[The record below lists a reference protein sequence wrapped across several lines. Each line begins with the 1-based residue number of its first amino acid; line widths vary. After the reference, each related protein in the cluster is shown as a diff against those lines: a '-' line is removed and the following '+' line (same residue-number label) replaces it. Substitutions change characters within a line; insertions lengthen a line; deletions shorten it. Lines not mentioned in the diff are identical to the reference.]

1 MLDRITAFAL
11 RNRFMILTGTA
22 VIMIVGIFIIRRF
35 DIDIFPELTAP
46 TVAIMTE
53 ASGMAPEE
61 VEKLVSFPI
70 ETIVNGSTGIRRVR
84 SNSTMGFS
92 IVWVEFEWG
101 TDIYQARQTIT
112 ERLFQ
117 ARELLPMG
125 VDQPVIAPQTSLLG
139 EIMIMAIE
147 SDSLSQMD
155 LRTFADWTMIPRLQ
169 SVPGIAQVTAI
180 GGEKKEYQILADPLK
195 MNFTGVSFKDL
206 AMACENMNNNS
217 SGGFISEYGSKYII
231 RGMGRTNELSEIE
244 GTLVRMVSGNPVR
257 IKDVT
262 EVVIGNAPRIGT
274 GSYMGRDAVLITI
287 TKQPDA
293 NTVKLTGR
301 INEAVEEIRKNA
313 GPLINFHTDIY
324 NQASFIKISVNN
336 VLKALIEGG
345 FFVIIVLFFFLLNSR
360 TTLISLLAIPL
371 SLIVTIVTMKA
382 LGYTINTM
390 SLGGMAIA
398 IGSLVDDAVIY
409 VENIYKR
416 LRMNV
421 KKLPEEKEETNTVIF
436 EASAEMRSSILNA
449 TVIIIITF
457 MPLFF
462 LEGFEGRMLKPLGIT
477 FIISLLSS
485 LIIAVTIT
493 PVLCSYLLDD
503 EKKLI
508 RAAGGTW
515 TERKLGSIYR
525 RILGYTLDKNSL
537 ILGTTGVLLIM
548 AAIFISTSGSAFLP
562 AFNEGS
568 LTINIGTMPGISLDE
583 SASIGRKAENTL
595 LQIPE
600 VMAVSRKTGRA
611 ELAEHSFGENFSEL
625 DVPFVLKERSREEFL
640 KDVRNRLKGLPG
652 TNIEVGQP
660 VTHRIDNMLS
670 GTRAN
675 IAIKVFGDDL
685 NTLFRIAG
693 EIKASIDDI
702 EGIGDLNVEQLMET
716 PQIKIKPRREMLA
729 RHGITSGEFSSFI
742 SNAFNGKKVSDVYE
756 NEKRFPLI
764 LRYNNEARGTMA
776 GIKSAMIDSHNG
788 IMIPLSA
795 VADVESSSGPDAIN
809 RENVRRK
816 IVISVNT
823 TGSDMGTVIK
833 NIRKRINETIA
844 LPENYSIEYS
854 GQFESAKTATLHLVF
869 ASIMAIMIIFLIL
882 YQEFRDRTLALI
894 ILLNLPL
901 ALIGG
906 AFAIKLSSDVI
917 SIPSIIGFI
926 TLFGIATR
934 NGILLISRYI
944 KSQSDDVPLKER
956 IISGSVD
963 RLNPILMTAFTA
975 ALALIPLAAGG
986 DKPGNEIQSPM
997 AIVILGGLLSST
1009 LLNLIIIPAVYMIL
1023 QKNRGRSPV
1032 PKPVSNNQQNK
1043 GRTIK

>member
-11 RNRFMILTGTA
+11 RNRFMILTGTI
-22 VIMIVGIFIIRRF
+22 VIMIAGMFIIRKF

-46 TVAIMTE
+46 TVVIMTE
-53 ASGMAPEE
+53 AGGMAPEE
-61 VEKLVSFPI
+61 VEKFVTFPI
-70 ETIVNGSTGIRRVR
+70 ETTVNGSTGIRRVR

-101 TDIYQARQTIT
+101 TDIYKARQTIT

-117 ARELLPMG
+117 VRESLPMG
-125 VDQPVIAPQTSLLG
+125 IDQPVIAPQTSLLG
-139 EIMIMAIE
+139 EMMIIAIE

-195 MNFTGVSFKDL
+195 MNFAGVSFNDL
-206 AMACENMNNNS
+206 VQACENMNTNS
-217 SGGFISEYGSKYII
+217 SGGFISEYGNKYII
-231 RGMGRTNELSEIE
+231 RGLGMTNKLSEME
-244 GTLVRMVSGNPVR
+244 NTLVRMVGGKPVR
-257 IKDVT
+257 IKDVA
-262 EVVIGNAPRIGT
+262 EVVVGNAPRIGT
-274 GSYMGRDAVLITI
+274 GSYRGRDAVLITI
-287 TKQPDA
+287 TKQPDV
-293 NTVKLTGR
+293 NTVKLTGK
-301 INEAVEEIRKNA
+301 INKAIEEITV
-313 GPLINFHTDIY
+313 GTGQLVTVHTDIY
-324 NQASFIKISVNN
+324 NQASFIKTSVNN
-336 VLKALIEGG
+336 VLRALIEGG
-345 FFVIIVLFFFLLNSR
+345 FFVILILFFFLLNYR

-371 SLIVTIVTMKA
+371 SLIVTIVTMKV
-382 LGYTINTM
+382 LGHTINTM

-398 IGSLVDDAVIY
+398 IGSLVDDAIIY

-416 LRMNV
+416 LRINV
-421 KKLPEEKEETNTVIF
+421 KKSPEEREETNSVVF
-436 EASAEMRSSILNA
+436 SASSEMRSSILNA
-449 TVIIIITF
+449 TVIIVITF
-457 MPLFF
+457 MPLFL

-477 FIISLLSS
+477 FIISLISS
-485 LIIAVTIT
+485 LFIAVTIT
-493 PVLCSYLLDD
+493 PVLCSYLLID
-503 EKKLI
+503 EKKLL
-508 RAAGGTW
+508 RAASGTW
-515 TERKLGSIYR
+515 TERNLGSIYR
-525 RILGYTLDKNSL
+525 KILNYTLDKNSV
-537 ILGTTGVLLIM
+537 ILGITGVLLIM
-548 AAIFISTSGSAFLP
+548 AVIFISTAGSAFLP
-562 AFNEGS
+562 VFNEGS
-568 LTINIGTMPGISLDE
+568 LTINIGTMPGISLEE
-583 SASIGRKAENTL
+583 SAAIGRKAENIL

-600 VMAVSRKTGRA
+600 VMSVSRKTGRA

-625 DVPFVLKERSREEFL
+625 DVPFVLQNRSREAFL
-640 KDVRNRLKGLPG
+640 KDVRNRLKALPG
-652 TNIEVGQP
+652 TNIEIGQP

-685 NTLFRIAG
+685 PILLMTAG

-729 RHGITSGEFSSFI
+729 RYGITSGEFNSFI
-742 SNAFNGKKVSDVYE
+742 SNAFSGKKVSDVYE

-764 LRYNNEARGTMA
+764 LRYNNETRGTMA

-788 IMIPLSA
+788 MRIPLSA
-795 VADVESSSGPDAIN
+795 VADLESSSGPDAIN
-809 RENVRRK
+809 RENVRRR

-833 NIRKRINETIA
+833 KIRNRISETIV
-844 LPENYSIEYS
+844 LPENYSIEYG
-854 GQFESAKTATLHLVF
+854 GQFESAKSATLRLVF
-869 ASIMAIMIIFLIL
+869 ASITAIMIIFLIL
-882 YQEFRDRTLALI
+882 YQEFRNRTLALI

-906 AFAIKLSSDVI
+906 AFAIKLSSNVI

-934 NGILLISRYI
+934 NGILLIGRYI
-944 KSQSDDVPLKER
+944 RCQTDDVPLKER

-1009 LLNLIIIPAVYMIL
+1009 LLNLIVIPAVYMVL
-1023 QKNRGRSPV
+1023 HKNRWRRPV
-1032 PKPVSNNQQNK
+1032 TKAVSNNRQN
-1043 GRTIK
+1043 